1 MLYSVIEEGDQDIV
15 KLLLSNEK
23 IDVNLKI
30 ILINDIYIILNSIYM
45 NEISSNSFNKI
56 HNK

>member
-30 ILINDIYIILNSIYM
+30 ILINDIYIIFKSIYM